1 MKRVTLVL
9 AAWLCLILPA
19 AAETPRRIVSLA
31 PNVTEI
37 LYDLGL
43 GDNVVA
49 VSRYCNY
56 PAAVREKPRIG
67 GLTNPSLEAIVAL
80 KPDLVI
86 LTDDGNPQSIA
97 DRLRRLGIALYVFQA
112 KRLDDLTP
120 QIRKLGAFLEATAA
134 AARSAGRIEA
144 ALGRYRARARA
155 AGGKIPTKV
164 LFVVQPEPLMVV
176 GTDTAIDD
184 CFRLLGLH
192 NVAAEA
198 GPGYPRYSLEE
209 VIRQAPDIL
218 FIGQGHMVDMAAQSR
233 PLLRRLRQ
241 LPCVRQNRVYYVGD
255 PLFRMGPRIV
265 EGIADLYRWSDRRN

>member
-1 MKRVTLVL
+1 
-9 AAWLCLILPA
+9 
-19 AAETPRRIVSLA
+19 
-31 PNVTEI
+31 VTEI

-43 GDNVVA
+43 GDCVVA
-49 VSRYCNY
+49 VSQYCNY
-56 PAAVREKPRIG
+56 PEAVREKPRVG

-86 LTDDGNPQSIA
+86 LTDDGNPLSVA
-97 DRLRRLGIALYVFQA
+97 ERLRKLGIALYVFQA
-112 KRLDDLTP
+112 RRLDDLAL
-120 QIRKLGAFLEATAA
+120 QIRKLGTFLEAAA
-134 AARSAGRIEA
+134 AAERSAGRIEIV
-144 ALGRYRARARA
+144 LGRYRAGAKAVRGRT
-155 AGGKIPTKV
+155 PTKV

-184 CFRLLGLH
+184 CLRLLGLC

-233 PLLRRLRQ
+233 PLLRRLRH
-241 LPCVRQNRVYYVGD
+241 LPCVRQNRVFYVGD

-265 EGIADLYRWSDRRN
+265 EGIADLYRWSGRQN